1 MVSLLSNDFWQ
12 HGIDRIEPFVCHFE
26 EPRFDADGAGE
37 GRIGSGWNLKYRQI
51 VEMSRADG
59 GTGGFTVA
67 GRATLRDQT
76 PLALSF
82 PGRAGRPA
90 GGRGGWGRGRGG
102 RRRWRWPKGTRFVED
117 RCR

>member
-12 HGIDRIEPFVCHFE
+12 HGIDRIEPFVCHLE

-90 GGRGGWGRGRGG
+90 GGRARRVGPREGWAAAMAVAERHSFRRG
-102 RRRWRWPKGTRFVED
+102 
-117 RCR
+117 